1 MENLHESPA
10 DCKPRITALAQ
21 LVALYAECR
30 GVTSTAEL
38 VAATG
43 YTERAIRKAK
53 AELGCRNQGA
63 AGTRVPEPQCRTRNQ
78 GAVSEP
84 QCRNQ
89 GAALVRANTE
99 IPTGLVIT
107 KNLESHSH
115 TEQAAERARVGEEE
129 IAPGLFVNCKTI
141 RHRAFAINVDAV
153 RMASQAAGWTK
164 DETKD
169 FCVANAMQWATEIDN
184 GKLPREVVPDKIAN
198 FLGASIMG
206 AKNRKAAADT
216 RATHK
221 GGRPSTSDMIGRAL
235 ARREAAI

>member
-30 GVTSTAEL
+30 GVTLTAEL

-63 AGTRVPEPQCRTRNQ
+63 AGTRVPEPQCRPRNQ

-89 GAALVRANTE
+89 GADSASRTHAHIELPSEVLDTKKEVKEESPFTPGERVRFENGRLELCSDLVNFWLGE
-99 IPTGLVIT
+99 FGGDQ
-107 KNLESHSH
+107 KNLDLALIQSAAYVQPNSSRPLEAQIGSQLARMVRDTRDRDKRYAAAVTAKTASPPKQAKKS
-115 TEQAAERARVGEEE
+115 TAVWMRELAAE
-129 IAPGLFVNCKTI
+129 
-141 RHRAFAINVDAV
+141 
-153 RMASQAAGWTK
+153 M
-164 DETKD
+164 
-169 FCVANAMQWATEIDN
+169 
-184 GKLPREVVPDKIAN
+184 
-198 FLGASIMG
+198 
-206 AKNRKAAADT
+206 
-216 RATHK
+216 
-221 GGRPSTSDMIGRAL
+221 
-235 ARREAAI
+235 EAHQ